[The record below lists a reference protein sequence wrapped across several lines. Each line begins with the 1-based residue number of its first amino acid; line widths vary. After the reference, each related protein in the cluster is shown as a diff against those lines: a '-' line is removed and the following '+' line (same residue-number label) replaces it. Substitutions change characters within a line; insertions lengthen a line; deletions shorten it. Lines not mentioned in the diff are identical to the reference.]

1 MSPTRVVVALI
12 ALLLIGGAAFLW
24 FSPYLTGEDYLK
36 DFFLHQLEQ
45 NLGRKIDVHRI
56 KLVLFPRVRLELTQV
71 TIHDRNPEKILL
83 SAKKLDLVLR
93 LIPLF
98 RKQVV
103 GKRLLIE
110 EPTLTLRR
118 DQSGHWN
125 VLDREKPVP
134 ASDDEA
140 LEMMGRIFRIEK
152 PP

>member
-1 MSPTRVVVALI
+1 MSPLRVVVALI

-24 FSPYLTGEDYLK
+24 FSPTLTGEDYLK

-56 KLVLFPRVRLELTQV
+56 KFVLFPRIRLELTQV
-71 TIHDRNPEKILL
+71 AIHDRNSETILL

-93 LIPLF
+93 LIPLL
-98 RKQVV
+98 RRQVV

-118 DQSGHWN
+118 D
-125 VLDREKPVP
+125 R
-134 ASDDEA
+134 
-140 LEMMGRIFRIEK
+140 
-152 PP
+152 